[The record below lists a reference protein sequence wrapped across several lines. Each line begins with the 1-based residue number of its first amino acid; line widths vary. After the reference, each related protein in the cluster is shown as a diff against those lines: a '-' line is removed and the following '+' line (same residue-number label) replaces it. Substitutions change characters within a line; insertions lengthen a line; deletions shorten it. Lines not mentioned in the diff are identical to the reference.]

1 MSKGTVHKK
10 FIDAERR
17 EKIVEPNEPI
27 IPVITT
33 AYVWYA
39 TFSSTSEADVK
50 TFINEHKE
58 DLMKLNDFVFGL
70 NCDNTVSAE
79 KDNRISIR
87 VIRSSYSIDSCKE
100 IAEKVKQ
107 YIKDN
112 ISFLRI
118 SYQYL
123 GECST
128 YAYED
133 EPSAVENST
142 EEGDNE

>member
-1 MSKGTVHKK
+1 M
-10 FIDAERR
+10 I
-17 EKIVEPNEPI
+17 EPKEPTMETNYI
-27 IPVITT
+27 
-33 AYVWYA
+33 WNA
-39 TFSSTSEADVK
+39 TFDSASETNLE
-50 TFINEHKE
+50 TFIEEHKE

-87 VIRSSYSIDSCKE
+87 VVRIASSINSCE
-100 IAEKVKQ
+100 GIAEKVKQ

-112 ISFLRI
+112 VPYLRI
-118 SYQYL
+118 SYQCL

-128 YAYED
+128 YAYEN

-142 EEGDNE
+142 KEGNNE

>member
-1 MSKGTVHKK
+1 M
-10 FIDAERR
+10 I
-17 EKIVEPNEPI
+17 EPKEPTMETNYI
-27 IPVITT
+27 
-33 AYVWYA
+33 WNA
-39 TFSSTSEADVK
+39 TFDSASETNVEA
-50 TFINEHKE
+50 FIKEHKE

-87 VIRSSYSIDSCKE
+87 VVRIASSINSCEE

-112 ISFLRI
+112 IPYLRI
-118 SYQYL
+118 SYQCL
-123 GECST
+123 GECTT

-133 EPSAVENST
+133 ETSAVENST
-142 EEGDNE
+142 KEWNNE

>member
-1 MSKGTVHKK
+1 M
-10 FIDAERR
+10 I
-17 EKIVEPNEPI
+17 EPKEPKMETNYI
-27 IPVITT
+27 
-33 AYVWYA
+33 WYA

-58 DLMKLNDFVFGL
+58 DLMKLNDFVFVI

-118 SYQYL
+118 SYQCL
-123 GECST
+123 GECTT
-128 YAYED
+128 YVYED
-133 EPSAVENST
+133 ETSAVENSA
-142 EEGDNE
+142 EERNNE

>member
-1 MSKGTVHKK
+1 MM
-10 FIDAERR
+10 
-17 EKIVEPNEPI
+17 EPKEPKMETNYI
-27 IPVITT
+27 
-33 AYVWYA
+33 WNA

-87 VIRSSYSIDSCKE
+87 VVRIASSINSCEE

-112 ISFLRI
+112 IPYLRI
-118 SYQYL
+118 SYQCL
-123 GECST
+123 GECTT
-128 YAYED
+128 YVYED
-133 EPSAVENST
+133 EISAVENST
-142 EEGDNE
+142 KEGNNE

>member
-1 MSKGTVHKK
+1 M
-10 FIDAERR
+10 I
-17 EKIVEPNEPI
+17 EPKEPKMETNYI
-27 IPVITT
+27 
-33 AYVWYA
+33 WNA
-39 TFSSTSEADVK
+39 TFDSASETNLE
-50 TFINEHKE
+50 TFIEEHKE

-70 NCDNTVSAE
+70 NCDNTISAE
-79 KDNRISIR
+79 KGNRISIR
-87 VIRSSYSIDSCKE
+87 VVRIASSINSCEE

-133 EPSAVENST
+133 ETSAVENSA
-142 EEGDNE
+142 EERNNE

>member
-1 MSKGTVHKK
+1 M
-10 FIDAERR
+10 I
-17 EKIVEPNEPI
+17 EPKEPKMETNYI
-27 IPVITT
+27 
-33 AYVWYA
+33 WNA

-87 VIRSSYSIDSCKE
+87 VVRIASSINSCEE

-112 ISFLRI
+112 IPYLRI

-133 EPSAVENST
+133 ETSAVENST
-142 EEGDNE
+142 EERNNE

>member
-1 MSKGTVHKK
+1 M
-10 FIDAERR
+10 I
-17 EKIVEPNEPI
+17 EPKEPKMETNYI
-27 IPVITT
+27 
-33 AYVWYA
+33 WNA
-39 TFSSTSEADVK
+39 TFDSASETNLE
-50 TFINEHKE
+50 TFIEEHKE

-87 VIRSSYSIDSCKE
+87 VVRIASSINSCEE

-112 ISFLRI
+112 VPYLRI
-118 SYQYL
+118 SYQCL
-123 GECST
+123 GECTT

-133 EPSAVENST
+133 ETSAVENSAK
-142 EEGDNE
+142 EGNNE

>member
-1 MSKGTVHKK
+1 MM
-10 FIDAERR
+10 
-17 EKIVEPNEPI
+17 EPKEPKMETNYI
-27 IPVITT
+27 
-33 AYVWYA
+33 WNA

-87 VIRSSYSIDSCKE
+87 VVRSSYSIDSCKE
-100 IAEKVKQ
+100 IAGKVKQ

-123 GECST
+123 GECTT
-128 YAYED
+128 YVYED
-133 EPSAVENST
+133 ETSAVENSAK
-142 EEGDNE
+142 EGNNE

>member
-1 MSKGTVHKK
+1 M
-10 FIDAERR
+10 I
-17 EKIVEPNEPI
+17 EPKEPTMETNYI
-27 IPVITT
+27 
-33 AYVWYA
+33 WNA
-39 TFSSTSEADVK
+39 TFDSASETNLE
-50 TFINEHKE
+50 TFIEEHKE

-123 GECST
+123 GECTT
-128 YAYED
+128 YVYED
-133 EPSAVENST
+133 ETSAVENST
-142 EEGDNE
+142 KEGNNE

>member
-1 MSKGTVHKK
+1 MIEPKEPTVETNY
-10 FIDAERR
+10 IW
-17 EKIVEPNEPI
+17 N
-27 IPVITT
+27 
-33 AYVWYA
+33 A

-133 EPSAVENST
+133 ETSAVENST
-142 EEGDNE
+142 KEGNNE

>member
-1 MSKGTVHKK
+1 M
-10 FIDAERR
+10 
-17 EKIVEPNEPI
+17 EPNEPI
-27 IPVITT
+27 IPIITT
-33 AYVWYA
+33 TYIWYA

-87 VIRSSYSIDSCKE
+87 VVRIASSINSCEE

-123 GECST
+123 GECTT
-128 YAYED
+128 YEYKD
-133 EPSAVENST
+133 ETAAVENST
-142 EEGDNE
+142 EERNNE

>member
-1 MSKGTVHKK
+1 M
-10 FIDAERR
+10 I
-17 EKIVEPNEPI
+17 EPKEPKMETNYI
-27 IPVITT
+27 
-33 AYVWYA
+33 WNA
-39 TFSSTSEADVK
+39 TFDSASETNLE
-50 TFINEHKE
+50 TFIEEHKE

-87 VIRSSYSIDSCKE
+87 VVRIASSINSCEE

-112 ISFLRI
+112 VPYLRI
-118 SYQYL
+118 SYQCL
-123 GECST
+123 GECTT

-133 EPSAVENST
+133 ETSAVENST
-142 EEGDNE
+142 KEWNNE